1 MVIFFKSRSL
11 ISLALGIPQT
21 AAGMASKQEAVK
33 GSELLILS
41 GKREFLCA
49 VKKTEGSYEPGRT

>member
-1 MVIFFKSRSL
+1 M